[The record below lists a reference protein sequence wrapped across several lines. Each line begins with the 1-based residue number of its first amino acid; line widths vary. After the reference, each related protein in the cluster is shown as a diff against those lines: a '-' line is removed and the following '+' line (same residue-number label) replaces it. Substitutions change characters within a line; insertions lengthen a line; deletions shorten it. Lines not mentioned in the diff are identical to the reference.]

1 MAYNCV
7 TNSPI
12 AQTKLFMRP
21 SDRKKDAWLYCE
33 YILPNSL
40 RSPTD
45 RQIIA
50 QSFDSSMEA
59 YRKMLRPG
67 EMAGMAKWVS
77 VVTLC
82 PLLELD
88 DSQEISALGRLQ
100 RKGWQE
106 GERVNLTRLPAENT
120 KYRNMVLTE
129 PPCYE
134 VHAELTYKHSL
145 EPQLMIRAKRHII
158 SKSYPL
164 TIGAVL
170 SSACRR
176 IGDVYLHEPPMASN
190 GYSASHRSRQRF
202 SIDGMI
208 FSKVREHGGSFALDL
223 TNSQFVFRNRQSGF
237 GLVVNRIV
245 VPSAEE
251 RLDLEVSRIQ

>member
-1 MAYNCV
+1 MLV
-7 TNSPI
+7 
-12 AQTKLFMRP
+12 
-21 SDRKKDAWLYCE
+21 
-33 YILPNSL
+33 
-40 RSPTD
+40 TD
-45 RQIIA
+45 RELIA
-50 QSFDSSMEA
+50 RSFEPSMEA

-67 EMAGMAKWVS
+67 ELAGMAEWVS

-82 PLLELD
+82 PLLEHD
-88 DSQEISALGRLQ
+88 DSQETSALGRLK

-106 GERVNLTRLPAENT
+106 DERANLTRLPAENT
-120 KYRNMVLTE
+120 KYRNMTLTE

-145 EPQLMIRAKRHII
+145 KPLLMIRAKRQIT

-170 SSACRR
+170 SSACSG

-190 GYSASHRSRQRF
+190 GYNASHRSEQRF

-208 FSKVREHGGSFALDL
+208 FAKVREHGGSFALDL
-223 TNSQFVFRNRQSGF
+223 TNSQFVFRNRRSGF
-237 GLVVNRIV
+237 DTVVNRIV
-245 VPSAEE
+245 VLSAEE
-251 RLDLEVSRIQ
+251 RLELEASRIQ